1 MNNANKPYVL
11 IPAFQP
17 EQSLISLVNEL
28 LENQLINI
36 LVVDDG
42 SGANYQKVF
51 ANLPKQVELLTH
63 EKNQGKGAAI
73 KTGIKYLQNRNL
85 EVPIIT
91 VDADGQHL
99 VSDVKKIYDQMLVT
113 PESLVLGVRQFDQSV
128 PWRSRFGNEL
138 SRKLFRCL
146 YKYPIEDTQTGLRGI
161 PVTLQKEYLQIPATR
176 YEFESECLIMA
187 VKQKVDIIQLPI
199 ETVYIENNRSSHFNP
214 IVDSIKIYF
223 VFFRYCL
230 IALLSFAIDI
240 SIFSALQIASGNIL
254 LSLVTA
260 RVVSGGFNFYM
271 NKYKV
276 YRCHD
281 KALLQRQLFQ
291 YVLLSLGVLAGS
303 YVLILGL
310 VHGFNWNVIASKIIV
325 DLFLFVMNFLV
336 QKKYIFP
343 AV

>member
-1 MNNANKPYVL
+1 MNNDNKPYIL

-17 EQSLISLVNEL
+17 EQSLISLVDGL
-28 LENQLINI
+28 LENQLLNI
-36 LVVDDG
+36 LVIDDG
-42 SGANYQKVF
+42 SGECYQKVF
-51 ANLPKQVELLTH
+51 ANLPRNVVLLTH

-73 KTGIKYLQNRNL
+73 KTGIRYLQDRNL
-85 EVPIIT
+85 NLPVIT

-99 VSDVKKIYDQMLVT
+99 VSDVKKIYEQMLAA
-113 PESLVLGVRQFDQSV
+113 PESLVLGVRQFDHSV

-138 SRKLFRCL
+138 SCKLFRCL

-161 PVTLQKEYLQIPATR
+161 PVALQREYLQIPANR
-176 YEFESECLIMA
+176 YEFESECLIFA
-187 VKQKVDIIQLPI
+187 VKEKVNIIQLPI

-230 IALLSFAIDI
+230 IALLSFVIDI
-240 SIFSALQIASGNIL
+240 SIFSVIQITSKNIL
-254 LSLVTA
+254 LSLIVA
-260 RVVSGGFNFYM
+260 RVISGGFNFYM

-281 KALLQRQLFQ
+281 KALLQRQLLQ
-291 YVLLSLGVLAGS
+291 YILLSLGVLGGS
-303 YVLILGL
+303 YVFILGL
-310 VHGFNWNVIASKIIV
+310 VHGLGWNVIISKVIV
-325 DLFLFVMNFLV
+325 DLFLFAMNFLV

-343 AV
+343 SV